1 MNLNLSGKRVLVT
14 GGSKGIGLGVAKAF
28 AAEGAELILVS
39 RDIDEGEASKECG
52 RPITAANLDLSQSGA
67 AEQLGEHFPDIDIL
81 VNNAGAVPSGSL
93 FDVDEGRWR
102 AAWDL
107 KVFGYINMCRT
118 FYPLMALRGGGT
130 IINVAGIGAV
140 VKSPAAICIAAGNA
154 AIIVMS
160 QALGSA
166 SHKDNIRVIALNP
179 GPVATERLKAAAGIR
194 GNQKFNTAT
203 SLPWAR
209 PATVE
214 EVGAT
219 VAFLA
224 SPLSSYTSGA
234 AVTVDGGLSASA
246 QGL

>member
-14 GGSKGIGLGVAKAF
+14 GGSKGIGMGIARAF

-39 RDIDEGEASKECG
+39 RDIDENEASKKVG
-52 RPITAANLDLSQSGA
+52 RPITAVNLDLSQQGA
-67 AEQLGEHFPDIDIL
+67 AEQLGGRFPDIDIL

-93 FDVDEGRWR
+93 FDVDEARWR

-118 FYPLMALRGGGT
+118 FYPLMVGRGGGT
-130 IINVAGIGAV
+130 IVNIAGIGAI

-154 AIIVMS
+154 AIIVLS
-160 QALGSA
+160 QTLGSG
-166 SHKDNIRVIALNP
+166 SHRDNIRVVAVNP
-179 GPVATERLKAAAGIR
+179 GPVATERLKAAASVQGT
-194 GNQKFNTAT
+194 QKFNADAL
-203 SLPWAR
+203 LPWAR
-209 PATVE
+209 PASVE
-214 EVGAT
+214 EIGAT

-224 SPLSSYTSGA
+224 SPMSSYTSGSV
-234 AVTVDGGLSASA
+234 VTVDGGLSASA